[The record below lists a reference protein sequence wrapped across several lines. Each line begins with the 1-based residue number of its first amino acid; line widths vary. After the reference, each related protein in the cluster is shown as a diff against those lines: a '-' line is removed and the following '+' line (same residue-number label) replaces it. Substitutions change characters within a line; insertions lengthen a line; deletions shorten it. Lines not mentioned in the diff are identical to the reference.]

1 MWIKIISSSQHIT
14 LINLDQAIA
23 IWIDK
28 DEINFSLQGN
38 YYMITCPY
46 EKELWDKIVAYLGAK

>member
-28 DEINFSLQGN
+28 DEIYFSLQGN
-38 YYMITCPY
+38 YYLMKCPY
-46 EKELWDKIVAYLGAK
+46 EKELWGKIINYLAIK